1 MIERFA
7 AAWREGRTLSVE
19 QAVKEALP
27 SITGDT
33 ATIVSGTERLSAL
46 QDRYKLL
53 RDNFPV
59 WPLEIMQMS
68 RLGVVL
74 ILPALLSI
82 LPALFDLFTK
92 K

>member
-1 MIERFA
+1 MIQAREELLQPIADEYER
-7 AAWREGRTLSVE
+7 
-19 QAVKEALP
+19 AVKETFP

-33 ATIVSGTERLSAL
+33 EAIVAGTERLSAL

-59 WPLEIMQMS
+59 WPLEIMQMR

-74 ILPALLSI
+74 IVPVLLSLLPSI
-82 LPALFDLFTK
+82 LNLLFPK
-92 K
+92 